1 MNDIFNSAGGTG
13 WRSPAIKKAIDL
25 FLTRLPEALLPPISR
40 VLLYGSYARGDFR
53 ADSDV
58 DLAVVL
64 AGADPGDETHFN
76 LQMRL
81 SVIRTYV
88 IAQTLI
94 SISAVLIWE
103 DDLRYPD
110 SKNNPDFYR
119 SVAGDGIQL
128 TDRA

>member
-1 MNDIFNSAGGTG
+1 MNDIFSSAGGTG

-94 SISAVLIWE
+94 SISAVLVWE
-103 DDLRYPD
+103 DDLQYPD

-128 TDRA
+128 ADGA

>member
-1 MNDIFNSAGGTG
+1 MNDMANEASGTG
-13 WRSPAIKKAIDL
+13 WKTPEIQNAINL
-25 FLTRLPEALLPPISR
+25 FLARLPEALLPPVSR

-103 DDLRYPD
+103 DDLRHPD

-128 TDRA
+128 ADGA

>member
-1 MNDIFNSAGGTG
+1 MNDMVNGASGTG
-13 WRSPAIKKAIDL
+13 WRAPAIKNAIDM
-25 FLTRLPEALLPPISR
+25 FLSRLPEAMLPPVSR
-40 VLLYGSYARGDFR
+40 VLLYGSYARGDFH

-81 SVIRTYV
+81 SVVRTEV
-88 IAQTLI
+88 IAQTFI
-94 SISAVLIWE
+94 SISAILVWE
-103 DDLRYPD
+103 DDLRYPNN
-110 SKNNPDFYR
+110 KNNPDFYR

-128 TDRA
+128 MGGV